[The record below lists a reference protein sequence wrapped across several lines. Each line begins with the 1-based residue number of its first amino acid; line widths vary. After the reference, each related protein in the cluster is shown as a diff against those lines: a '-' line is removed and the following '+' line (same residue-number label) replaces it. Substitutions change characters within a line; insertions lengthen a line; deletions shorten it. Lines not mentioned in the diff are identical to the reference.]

1 MKVCPRRE
9 VEMARK
15 KLEVVEVSERLK
27 ALGRKEKWTPEEGA
41 FVVKEL
47 AVYRGRGATLAA
59 FARGMGVTPQRIRN
73 WRDGRNPGARRVRRR
88 VTGDEPSFVPV
99 KVVPEAA
106 PVGARTEE
114 DPSRM
119 EIGLAGGRSVRVGAG
134 FDAGAVARL
143 VATLEQLGC

>member
-1 MKVCPRRE
+1 
-9 VEMARK
+9 MARK
-15 KLEVVEVSERLK
+15 KLDVVEVSERLK

-47 AVYRGRGATLAA
+47 AVYRDRGATLAA
-59 FARGMGVTPQRIRN
+59 FSRGMGVTAQRIRN
-73 WRDGRNPGARRVRRR
+73 WRDGRNRGARRRAA
-88 VTGDEPSFVPV
+88 DEPSFVPV
-99 KVVPEAA
+99 QVVPEAA

-119 EIGLAGGRSVRVGAG
+119 EIGLAGGRSIRVGAG

-143 VATLEQLGC
+143 VVTLEQLGC